1 MDSGKLFCVGRSEGK
16 FLRPH
21 HRVSNYITKAVYLEQ
36 IDWTLAIKRPKTT
49 PFDTKKSIQR
59 VADQK
64 GRLQRHSLTSE
75 GREYSWSNKMERVE
89 VIREG
94 IPFGTIEV
102 ISQRLSVPVNPLL
115 ALVGI
120 PQSLYNTKKAEHS
133 LMDRRDSELIV
144 MISELIDHGLEVFN
158 HEEEKFKRWLQK
170 PNLSLG
176 GRSPESML
184 DTMTGINEVKLC
196 LNRLEFGNLA

>member
-1 MDSGKLFCVGRSEGK
+1 ME
-16 FLRPH
+16 
-21 HRVSNYITKAVYLEQ
+21 
-36 IDWTLAIKRPKTT
+36 IKKTTTT
-49 PFDTKKSIQR
+49 PFDTKRSIQR
-59 VADQK
+59 VADKK
-64 GRLQRHSLTSE
+64 GNLQRHSLTSE
-75 GREYSWSNKMERVE
+75 GREYSWSNKTEQVE

-94 IPFGTIEV
+94 IPFGTIEI
-102 ISQRLSVPVNPLL
+102 ISQRLSVPVNSLL
-115 ALVGI
+115 DLVGI

-184 DTMTGINEVKLC
+184 DTMTGINEIRFC
-196 LNRLEFGNLA
+196 LNRLESGNLA

>member
-1 MDSGKLFCVGRSEGK
+1 
-16 FLRPH
+16 
-21 HRVSNYITKAVYLEQ
+21 
-36 IDWTLAIKRPKTT
+36 
-49 PFDTKKSIQR
+49 
-59 VADQK
+59 
-64 GRLQRHSLTSE
+64 
-75 GREYSWSNKMERVE
+75 MERVE

-158 HEEEKFKRWLQK
+158 HARYHDRNQ
-170 PNLSLG
+170 
-176 GRSPESML
+176 
-184 DTMTGINEVKLC
+184 
-196 LNRLEFGNLA
+196 